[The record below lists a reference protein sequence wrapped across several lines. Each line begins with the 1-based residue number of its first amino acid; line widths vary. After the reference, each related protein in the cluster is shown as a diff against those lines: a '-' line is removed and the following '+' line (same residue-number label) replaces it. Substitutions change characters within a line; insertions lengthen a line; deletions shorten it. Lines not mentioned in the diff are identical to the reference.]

1 MRTTLTI
8 GAVALPRPK
17 KSLLARLLSIVEV
30 MRASYRCLG
39 SLMPMQSKYAALA
52 AELVTQP
59 GEARCSHKFNDHAAR
74 LSSKE

>member
-8 GAVALPRPK
+8 GAVALPRPRK
-17 KSLLARLLSIVEV
+17 TLLARLLSIVD
-30 MRASYRCLG
+30 MTRASYRLFG

-52 AELVTQP
+52 TELVTQA
-59 GEARCSHKFNDHAAR
+59 GKARCSHKSNDHAAR